1 MLKSEYG
8 GGGQTWPKREYVIN
22 GRTQSIEFHY
32 NAIFHVKISLT
43 ASTNH
48 IAKRAYN
55 DNNNKEALI
64 ICILVS
70 SSVS

>member
-1 MLKSEYG
+1 MSVVQFSFLKS
-8 GGGQTWPKREYVIN
+8 
-22 GRTQSIEFHY
+22 